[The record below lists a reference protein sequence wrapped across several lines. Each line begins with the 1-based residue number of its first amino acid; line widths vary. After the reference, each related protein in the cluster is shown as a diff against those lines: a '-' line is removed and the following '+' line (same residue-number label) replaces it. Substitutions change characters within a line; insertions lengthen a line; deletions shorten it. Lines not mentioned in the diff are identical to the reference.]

1 MKRLHIVE
9 PYHSAAMHRMSKP
22 LIDALPAIYE
32 VTTGEA
38 PDLTADLNY
47 HIPWH
52 TLAGLDKGVG
62 KHAMLYTHCN
72 PGAEPDLIDACER
85 ADLIICMS
93 FTGRRELLDLGV
105 DRTKIWVIYASGGA
119 IPMRK
124 RNVGVIGFEQPNGRK
139 RSHIL
144 IDLAWQLNCPAIHF
158 VIVGGGWDDTVAKM
172 RNAGASVDYFPD
184 LPDDQIP
191 AVYNAL
197 DLLLVTGYIEGGPLT
212 VLEALSAGVPVLA
225 PKVGYAADLFGEGC
239 HYSDVPDLVKTLQE
253 FAKPSLDRASL
264 SHLYTWQEY
273 ANEHALVFGR
283 LLSESVE
290 LDPRNGAARY
300 AQLLDIIRDNNIEF
314 ICEIGTWNG
323 ANAVRMIQEA
333 QKHSDDVDYA
343 GYDLFESM
351 TPELFKREFSKWPP
365 PESVVYQRIKATGV
379 ENCGINAG
387 DTNNADD
394 TWNEPGL
401 YFIDGGHSEK
411 TILNDWNMV
420 RKAAE
425 SGAIVV
431 FDDYY
436 HDGKPKGMGCNTL
449 IDILDSS
456 VVWNVEHLPVR
467 TQGENGLVIGMVKVT
482 RADIPVL

>member
-9 PYHSAAMHRMSKP
+9 PYHSAAMHRMSQP

-32 VTTGEA
+32 VTRGDA
-38 PDLTADLNY
+38 PDPDADLNY

-52 TLAGLDKGVG
+52 TMAGTEKGTG

-72 PGAEPDLIDACER
+72 PGAESELFEACDK

-105 DRTKIWVIYASGGA
+105 DRSKLWVIYASGGGV
-119 IPMRK
+119 PMRR

-144 IDLAWQLNCPAIHF
+144 LDLAWQLKCPAINF

-172 RNAGASVDYFPD
+172 RNAGANVDYFPD
-184 LPDDQIP
+184 LPDDQLP
-191 AVYNAL
+191 AVYSAL

-225 PKVGYAADLFGEGC
+225 PRIGYAADLLDKECF
-239 HYSDVPDLVKTLQE
+239 YSDAPDLIQKLRD
-253 FAKPSLDRASL
+253 FAKPYLDRSAL
-264 SHLYTWQEY
+264 SRMWTWQDY

-283 LLSESVE
+283 LLGESVE

-314 ICEIGTWNG
+314 IVEIGTWNG

-333 QKHSDDVDYA
+333 SKYGTVEYH
-343 GYDLFESM
+343 GYDLFEGM
-351 TPELFKREFSKWPP
+351 TREKFRTEFSKWPP
-365 PESVVYQRIKATGV
+365 SKVLVEKRLSATDAAFSLY
-379 ENCGINAG
+379 IG
-387 DTNNADD
+387 DTNRITDVYSQ
-394 TWNEPGL
+394 PGM

-411 TILNDWNMV
+411 TIAGDWLF
-420 RKAAE
+420 AE
-425 SGAIVV
+425 NAVVVDGAIAV

-436 HDGKPKGMGCNTL
+436 HANKPTGMGCNKVV
-449 IDILDSS
+449 DNLDP
-456 VVWNVEHLPVR
+456 VLYKVEHLPAR
-467 TQGENGLVIGMVKVT
+467 TQGENGLIIGMVKVT
-482 RADIPVL
+482 RANL